1 MAQSPRGPVSEA
13 GARELLRE
21 AAVLDFVSNAFSHQ
35 TIGHVPAAEPLLR
48 RAGIIPELT
57 DAGRVRLAGT
67 DAVAGFID
75 VAKKTRVWD
84 REPKVRNLP

>member
-1 MAQSPRGPVSEA
+1 M
-13 GARELLRE
+13 
-21 AAVLDFVSNAFSHQ
+21 SNAFSHLKA
-35 TIGHVPAAEPLLR
+35 IGHVPAAEPLHR
-48 RAGIIPELT
+48 RAGIIDEPT
-57 DAGRVRLAGT
+57 DAGIVCLAGT